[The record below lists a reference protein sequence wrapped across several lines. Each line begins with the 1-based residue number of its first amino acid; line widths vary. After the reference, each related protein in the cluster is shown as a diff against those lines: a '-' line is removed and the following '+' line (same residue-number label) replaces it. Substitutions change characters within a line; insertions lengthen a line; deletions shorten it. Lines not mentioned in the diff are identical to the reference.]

1 MLFRSTLAERKVK
14 NGDGLQTDVLNFHS
28 SVDGDENKKL
38 DLQIALNK
46 QQHLLAYTTGVSEIK
61 GTEFDFGRLS
71 ILQEEK
77 NGIIKIESK
86 NPELALANDKIQ
98 SAKNDLN
105 LVGLNNK
112 PSLTL
117 NAGSGIRNGYVPNVN
132 DMRFNAMAGL
142 SFLLP
147 IDAFGKTKQQV
158 KYQQTL
164 IKQNELSLKSLK
176 HQLNKDIEQ
185 CESNYWLLRSKKIHS
200 ENQIKAAKESQQL
213 ILSRYQNGVATFVDL
228 SAAEANVEKAGLSK
242 LQDEFQMCMEN
253 IELARLMGYEF

>member
-1 MLFRSTLAERKVK
+1 
-14 NGDGLQTDVLNFHS
+14 
-28 SVDGDENKKL
+28 
-38 DLQIALNK
+38 
-46 QQHLLAYTTGVSEIK
+46 
-61 GTEFDFGRLS
+61 
-71 ILQEEK
+71 
-77 NGIIKIESK
+77 
-86 NPELALANDKIQ
+86 
-98 SAKNDLN
+98 
-105 LVGLNNK
+105 
-112 PSLTL
+112 
-117 NAGSGIRNGYVPNVN
+117 
-132 DMRFNAMAGL
+132 MRFNAMAGL